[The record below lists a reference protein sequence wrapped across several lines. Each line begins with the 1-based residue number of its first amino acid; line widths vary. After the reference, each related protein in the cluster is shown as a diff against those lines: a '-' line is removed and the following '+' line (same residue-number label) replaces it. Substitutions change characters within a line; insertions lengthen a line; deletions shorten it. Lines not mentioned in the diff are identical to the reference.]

1 MSVRIGFRYAK
12 RLRRQS
18 AEALIESR
26 RKAGPFRSA
35 EDLALRVR
43 TLDKKEL
50 TLLAR
55 VGALN
60 EVDGITH
67 RRDAL
72 WQMERAG
79 KKEGPLFRQKSEWLR
94 DSSGPLP
101 LGQMKA
107 EERLFTASAG
117 S

>member
-1 MSVRIGFRYAK
+1 MDQCQYVWDSDMRGDCESYLLKLSSNLVEKI
-12 RLRRQS
+12 
-18 AEALIESR
+18 AL
-26 RKAGPFRSA
+26 RSA
-35 EDLALRVR
+35 EDLALRVPM
-43 TLDKKEL
+43 LDKKDL

-79 KKEGPLFRQKSEWLR
+79 KREGPIFRQKANGCGIAPGR
-94 DSSGPLP
+94 YPFV
-101 LGQMKA
+101 K
-107 EERLFTASAG
+107 
-117 S
+117 